1 MTDVERVRYLI
12 LLSAHYSTTQCT
24 WVPIKVLIDA
34 AKAVQDNRD
43 DDYVRRLLNNIPTRT
58 RRSVLKQDGPSAY
71 VGLNTL
77 DFFESG
83 HVRVSDS
90 DGDSDVSGG
99 DNTGDIAR
107 PLKRG
112 ATDRASTRRVKKKM
126 RGKFCLF
133 NGYVANIV
141 YCSFGYKSAII
152 FYM

>member
-1 MTDVERVRYLI
+1 MERVRYLN
-12 LLSAHYSTTQCT
+12 LLSAHYSTTQCS
-24 WVPIKVLIDA
+24 WVPIKVLKDA
-34 AKAVQDNRD
+34 AKAIQENRD
-43 DDYVRRLLNNIPTRT
+43 DDYVLRVLKNIPIRT

-77 DFFESG
+77 DFFESK

-90 DGDSDVSGG
+90 DGDSDVSDG
-99 DNTGDIAR
+99 DNTGVIAR

-112 ATDRASTRRVKKKM
+112 ATDRASTRRVKKKK

-133 NGYVANIV
+133 M